1 MLTSLHYYVHAKNL
15 RYQLIPSK
23 GIDDQRILQSDW
35 TRGISNQKWQRQLL
49 TSFHHYLNWNF
60 AEECGYVIF

>member
-15 RYQLIPSK
+15 SYQLIPSK

-35 TRGISNQKWQRQLL
+35 TRGISNQKRQRQLL